1 MNHHATISTELE
13 VSVAA
18 VQAVVRLLSEGA
30 TVPFIARYRK
40 EATGG
45 LDEVQIIAIR
55 DRLAKLEELAKRREA
70 IRQSLE
76 EQGVLTDDLAD
87 ALTAAQTIS
96 QLEDLYL
103 PYRPKRRTRASVAR
117 ERGLEPLAQLI
128 LIGKERDLLEA
139 AQAYVDPE
147 RDLPSADA
155 ALGGA
160 RDIIAEVAS
169 ENARLRARLRE
180 LYAAGGVLRSHV
192 VKGHTESGA
201 KFRDYFDWEEPAK
214 RAPSHRILALLR
226 GEQEGHLKVHLLPDE
241 EQAKEIVVSEYSFDE
256 SRRDRIVRTPQCAA
270 QLTEA
275 LDDAYRRLL
284 APSMETEA
292 VSNLKERAD
301 REAIAVFASNLREL
315 LLAAPLGQKRILAL
329 DPGMR
334 TGCKLVCLSAQGEL
348 LHHETIFPLPP
359 VRKVDESARRVVEL
373 CREYAVEA
381 IAVGNGTGGR
391 ETIAFLEALEL
402 PGRPP
407 VVMVNESGASVYSA
421 SKVAREEFP
430 DKDVTVRGAVSIGR
444 RLMDPLAE
452 LVKIDPKAIGVGQYQ
467 HDVDERELK
476 GALDDVVSLCVNA
489 VGVEVNTASKQ
500 LLAQVSGLS
509 ERTAGA
515 LVAVR
520 GEKGAFSSREELLEV
535 PGLGPKTY
543 QQAAGFLRIRG
554 AANALDASAV
564 HPESYSIV
572 VRMAKDLGTSVD
584 ELMRD
589 AKLRGRIKLEDYV
602 TATVGLPTLR
612 DILTELEK
620 PGRDP
625 REQFEP
631 FSFAEGIET
640 LEDVKAGMQLPG
652 IVTNVTAFGAFVDV
666 GVHQDGLVHI
676 SELADRYVRDPHE
689 VVKVGQRVTVRVL
702 EVDEKRRRISL
713 SMK

>member
-1 MNHHATISTELE
+1 MNHHATISRELD
-13 VSVAA
+13 VSVTA

-45 LDEVQIIAIR
+45 LDEVQIISIR
-55 DRLAKLEELAKRREA
+55 DRLAKLEELSKRRET
-70 IRQSLE
+70 IVQSLE
-76 EQGVLTDDLAD
+76 EQGVLTDELSE
-87 ALTAAQTIS
+87 ALKAAQTIS

-117 ERGLEPLAQLI
+117 ERGLEPLAQTI
-128 LIGKERDLLEA
+128 VTGKERDLVA
-139 AQAYVDPE
+139 AAEAYVNPE
-147 RDLPSADA
+147 LDVPSAEA

-160 RDIIAEVAS
+160 RDIIAELAS
-169 ENARLRARLRE
+169 ENAALRTRLRN
-180 LYAAGGVLRSHV
+180 LYAARGILRSHM
-192 VKGHTESGA
+192 VKGHEETGA

-226 GEQEGHLKVHLLPDE
+226 GEQEGHLKVHLLPEE

-256 SRRDRIVRTPQCAA
+256 SRRNRIVRTPQCAA
-270 QLTEA
+270 QLAEA

-292 VSNLKERAD
+292 LSNLKERAD

-315 LLAAPLGQKRILAL
+315 LLAAPLGQKRVLAL

-359 VRKVDESARRVVEL
+359 VRRVEEAARRVVEL
-373 CREYAVEA
+373 CKEYSVEA

-391 ETIAFLEALEL
+391 ETIAFLESVDI

-421 SKVAREEFP
+421 SQAARDEFP

-467 HDVDERELK
+467 HDVDERELR

-515 LVAVR
+515 LIAVR
-520 GEKGAFSSREELLEV
+520 SEKGPFGSREELLAV

-554 AANALDASAV
+554 ADNPLDGSAV

-572 VRMAKDLGTSVD
+572 EQMARDLGSSVE

-589 AKLRGRIKLEDYV
+589 SKLRGRIKLEDYV
-602 TATVGLPTLR
+602 TESVGLPTLR
-612 DILTELEK
+612 DISSELEK

-640 LEDVKAGMQLPG
+640 LEDVQAGMQLPG

-676 SELADRYVRDPHE
+676 SELADRFVRDPHE
-689 VVKVGQRVTVRVL
+689 VVKVGQRVSVKVL
-702 EVDEKRRRISL
+702 EVDKGRRRISL

>member
-1 MNHHATISTELE
+1 MNHHATISRELE

-40 EATGG
+40 EVTGG
-45 LDEVQIIAIR
+45 LDEVQIISIR
-55 DRLAKLEELAKRREA
+55 DRLAKLEELSKRREA

-76 EQGVLTDDLAD
+76 EQGVLTDDLAES
-87 ALTAAQTIS
+87 LTAAQTIS

-117 ERGLEPLAQLI
+117 ERGLEPLAQMI
-128 LIGKERDLLEA
+128 LAGKERDLMRA
-139 AQAYVDPE
+139 AQAYVNPE
-147 RDLPSADA
+147 LDLPSVDA

-160 RDIIAEVAS
+160 RDIIAEIAS
-169 ENARLRARLRE
+169 ENAGLRSRLRD
-180 LYAAGGVLRSHV
+180 LYAARGVLRSRV

-226 GEQEGHLKVHLLPDE
+226 GEQEGHLKVHLLPEE
-241 EQAKEIVVSEYSFDE
+241 EQAKEIVDSEYGFDE
-256 SRRDRIVRTPQCAA
+256 SRRTRVVRTPQCAA
-270 QLTEA
+270 QLAEA

-301 REAIAVFASNLREL
+301 REAIAVFTSNLREL
-315 LLAAPLGQKRILAL
+315 LLAAPLGQKRVLAL

-359 VRKVDESARRVVEL
+359 VRKVEEAARRVVEL
-373 CREYAVEA
+373 CKEYSVEA

-391 ETIAFLEALEL
+391 ETIAFLESLEL

-476 GALDDVVSLCVNA
+476 SALEDVVSLCVNA

-515 LVAVR
+515 LVAAR
-520 GEKGAFSSREELLEV
+520 GEKGPFGSREELLKV

-554 AANALDASAV
+554 AANPLDASAV
-564 HPESYSIV
+564 HPESYSV
-572 VRMAKDLGTSVD
+572 VERMARDLGSSVE
-584 ELMRD
+584 ELMHI
-589 AKLRGRIKLEDYV
+589 AKLRARIKLEDYV
-602 TATVGLPTLR
+602 TETVGLPTLE
-612 DILTELEK
+612 DIFTELEK

-625 REQFEP
+625 RQQFEP
-631 FSFAEGIET
+631 FSFAEGIES

-676 SELADRYVRDPHE
+676 SELADRFVRDPHE
-689 VVKVGQRVTVRVL
+689 IVKVGQRVTVRVL